1 MGTEGGHRVFL
12 GLGSNLGDRREN
24 LLAALR
30 LLNGLDG
37 MRVIAVSP
45 VYETEPWGVE
55 DQPDF
60 LNLVALASTTR
71 DPRGVLEA
79 CREVEKA
86 LGRVRR
92 ERWGPRAIDVDI
104 LLYDDLIWEE
114 EDLVIPHPLI
124 LEREFVV
131 APLLDLEPD
140 AALPGKGL
148 IYRLWRR
155 GEGSKARVAFRYREE
170 EWHG

>member
-1 MGTEGGHRVFL
+1 MVFL
-12 GLGSNLGDRREN
+12 SLGSNLRDRRRY

-30 LLNGLDG
+30 LLDTREGIDILE
-37 MRVIAVSP
+37 VSP
-45 VYETEPWGVE
+45 VYETDPWGVE

-60 LNLVALASTTR
+60 LNLVARASTTR
-71 DPRGVLEA
+71 DPRGVFEA
-79 CREVEKA
+79 CREVEDE

-92 ERWGPRAIDVDI
+92 ERWGPRTIDVDI

-114 EDLVIPHPLI
+114 EDLVIPHPRI

-131 APLLDLEPD
+131 VPLLDLEPE
-140 AALPGKGL
+140 ASLPGRGRVRELYRYGKG
-148 IYRLWRR
+148 
-155 GEGSKARVAFRYREE
+155 GKARKAFAYREE